1 MIRLLMVDRHAVLRD
16 GLRHILEKS
25 GEFEI
30 DGEAGDAPSAF
41 ELVKQGRA
49 GIALLDQTTLGHD
62 CANLI
67 HRIRRTAPST
77 RVLVMAARASQRHAA
92 EAFQAGASGYLT
104 KQSGCDELIAA
115 LRKIAA
121 GGVYVS
127 MDVAEQLAEN
137 LHAPSDADAPPH
149 ERLSK
154 REFEVFLHLAA
165 GDTPAEIAQALGISA
180 KTVRIY
186 KAHVLD
192 KLALPNESA
201 LVRYA
206 VAHRIG
212 DPP

>member
-30 DGEAGDAPSAF
+30 DGEAADAASAF
-41 ELVKQGRA
+41 ELAGRGCA
-49 GIALLDQTTLGHD
+49 EIALLDQTTLGRE
-62 CANLI
+62 CAEL
-67 HRIRRTAPST
+67 IRRLRRAAPST
-77 RVLVMAARASQRHAA
+77 RILVLAARASQRHAA
-92 EAFQAGASGYLT
+92 AAFQAGASGYLT
-104 KQSGCDELIAA
+104 KQSGCEELLAA

-127 MDVAEQLAEN
+127 MHVAEQFAEN
-137 LHAPSDADAPPH
+137 LHSPSDAPPH
-149 ERLSK
+149 EQLSR
-154 REFEVFLHLAA
+154 REFEVFRRLAA
-165 GDTPAEIAQALGISA
+165 GDTPADIAQALGISA

-192 KLALPNESA
+192 KLELPNETA

-212 DPP
+212 DPL

>member
-30 DGEAGDAPSAF
+30 DGEAADAASAF
-41 ELVKQGRA
+41 ELAGRGCA
-49 GIALLDQTTLGHD
+49 EIALLDQTTLGRE
-62 CANLI
+62 CAEL
-67 HRIRRTAPST
+67 IRRLRRAAPST
-77 RVLVMAARASQRHAA
+77 RILVLAARASQRHAA
-92 EAFQAGASGYLT
+92 AAFQAGASGYLT
-104 KQSGCDELIAA
+104 KQSGCEELLAA

-127 MDVAEQLAEN
+127 MHVAEQFAEN
-137 LHAPSDADAPPH
+137 LHSPSDALPH
-149 ERLSK
+149 ERLSR
-154 REFEVFLHLAA
+154 REFEVFRRLAA
-165 GDTPAEIAQALGISA
+165 GDTPADIAQALGISA

-192 KLALPNESA
+192 KLELPNETA

-212 DPP
+212 DPL

>member
-30 DGEAGDAPSAF
+30 DGEAADAASAF
-41 ELVKQGRA
+41 ELAGRGCA
-49 GIALLDQTTLGHD
+49 EIALLDQTTLGRE
-62 CANLI
+62 CAEL
-67 HRIRRTAPST
+67 IRRLRRAAPST
-77 RVLVMAARASQRHAA
+77 RILVRAARASQRHAA
-92 EAFQAGASGYLT
+92 AAFQAGASGYLT
-104 KQSGCDELIAA
+104 KQSGCEELLAA

-127 MDVAEQLAEN
+127 MHVAEQFAEN
-137 LHAPSDADAPPH
+137 LHSPSDAPPH
-149 ERLSK
+149 ERLSR
-154 REFEVFLHLAA
+154 REFEVFRRLAA
-165 GDTPAEIAQALGISA
+165 GDTPADIAQALGISA

-192 KLALPNESA
+192 KLELPNETA

-212 DPP
+212 DPL

>member
-1 MIRLLMVDRHAVLRD
+1 MIRLLVVDRHAVLRD

-25 GEFEI
+25 GDFAI
-30 DGEAGDAPSAF
+30 DGEAGDAASAF

-49 GIALLDQTTLGHD
+49 DVALLDQDTLGRECVD
-62 CANLI
+62 LMR
-67 HRIRRTAPST
+67 RIRQAAPSI
-77 RVLVMAARASQRHAA
+77 RILVMTARANQRHAA
-92 EAFQAGASGYLT
+92 DVFQAGASGYLT

-115 LRKIAA
+115 LHKIAS

-127 MDVAEQLAEN
+127 MRVAEQLAGN
-137 LHAPSDADAPPH
+137 LHSPSGAPPH

-154 REFEVFLHLAA
+154 REFEVFRHLAS
-165 GDTPAEIAQALGISA
+165 GDTPVEIAQALGISA

-192 KLALPNESA
+192 KLELPNESA

-212 DPP
+212 DPL

>member
-30 DGEAGDAPSAF
+30 DGEAGDAAAAF
-41 ELVKQGRA
+41 ELVKHGRA
-49 GIALLDQTTLGHD
+49 EIALIDQTTLGRE
-62 CANLI
+62 CAELI
-67 HRIRRTAPST
+67 HRIRGTAPST
-77 RVLVMAARASQRHAA
+77 RILVMAARASQRHAA
-92 EAFQAGASGYLT
+92 AAFQAGASGYLT

-127 MDVAEQLAEN
+127 MHVAEQLAEN
-137 LHAPSDADAPPH
+137 LHSPSDADAPPH

-154 REFEVFLHLAA
+154 REFEVFRHLAA

-192 KLALPNESA
+192 KLELPNETA

-212 DPP
+212 DPL